1 MSNFRFFGSSYKKL
15 LTFFYI
21 YTFSHLQFS
30 IVKYQN
36 VYLKR
41 RITMS
46 SSKFAIFCIVLF
58 SFVSLHE
65 GMSSKFRFRSIIY
78 YHYQYKHNHIL
89 HYVLI
94 GLFFIFFYIGF
105 NHRHLLAVP
114 RPCSPT
120 ANGKWCCYPSGF
132 AYCNDSQRR
141 CEKQCK
147 ALP

>member
-1 MSNFRFFGSSYKKL
+1 
-15 LTFFYI
+15 
-21 YTFSHLQFS
+21 
-30 IVKYQN
+30 
-36 VYLKR
+36 
-41 RITMS
+41 MS
-46 SSKFAIFCIVLF
+46 SSKFAIFCVVLF

-65 GMSSKFRFRSIIY
+65 
-78 YHYQYKHNHIL
+78 
-89 HYVLI
+89 
-94 GLFFIFFYIGF
+94 GF

-147 ALP
+147 AIP